1 MAVSGSRH
9 GVSGLVG
16 LARVLVM
23 FGERRQRVFTAVVAL
38 WVIANSLK
46 IKKAFLPYYRVE
58 KG

>member
-46 IKKAFLPYYRVE
+46 IKKAFLP
-58 KG
+58 